1 MISYE
6 EFSTVFHTVMADN
19 CQGRYATEPN
29 SRKFYTLTE
38 HLLEVSKVMNL
49 TAIKEERAII
59 LKHYADSIS
68 VAEFLPE
75 NAKIIDI
82 GCGAGFPCLPLA
94 ICRPDLTITAL
105 DSTEKRIRYVSETA
119 MLLQLEN
126 LTGIAARAEEA
137 GKSALRESFDVCVA
151 RAVAE
156 LPVLAE
162 LCLPFVQIG
171 GTFLAMKA
179 ARAPEELE
187 KARTAITS
195 LGGKVT
201 AVHHIVLQGNGE
213 EESRVIVEIQKVS
226 HTPAN
231 LPRPFAKIVK
241 KPL

>member
-6 EFSTVFHTVMADN
+6 EFSTIFHTVMAHN
-19 CQGRYATEPN
+19 SQGHYGTESC

-59 LKHYADSIS
+59 LKHYADSLS
-68 VAEFLPE
+68 VAKFLPE

-94 ICRPDLTITAL
+94 ICRPDLAITAL
-105 DSTEKRIRYVSETA
+105 DSTEKRVKYVLETA
-119 MLLQLEN
+119 QLLELQN

-171 GTFLAMKA
+171 GKFLAMKA

-187 KARTAITS
+187 KAYHAIAQ
-195 LGGKVT
+195 LGGKVA
-201 AVHHIVLQGNGE
+201 AVHQISLQDDGE
-213 EESRVIVEIQKVS
+213 QDARAIIEIKKIS
-226 HTPAN
+226 PTPKD
-231 LPRPFAKIVK
+231 LPRPYAKIVK